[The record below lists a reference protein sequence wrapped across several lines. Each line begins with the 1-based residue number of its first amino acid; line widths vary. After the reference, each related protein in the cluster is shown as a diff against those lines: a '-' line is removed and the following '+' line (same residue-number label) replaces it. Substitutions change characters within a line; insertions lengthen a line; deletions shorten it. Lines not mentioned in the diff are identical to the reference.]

1 MHRVAG
7 QASMKMIPAISRP
20 TAVLFS
26 LAAIAMIAVEC
37 AHAAPI
43 ATADTCRLYG
53 YAPHTRD
60 YAACRLNVRHYW
72 SAGPCSDGHF
82 AAIHRRYCNLIPT
95 IDF

>member
-1 MHRVAG
+1 MALRF
-7 QASMKMIPAISRP
+7 
-20 TAVLFS
+20 L
-26 LAAIAMIAVEC
+26 LAAIAMIAAEC

-53 YAPHTRD
+53 YVPHTRD

-72 SAGPCSDGHF
+72 SAGPCSDSRF